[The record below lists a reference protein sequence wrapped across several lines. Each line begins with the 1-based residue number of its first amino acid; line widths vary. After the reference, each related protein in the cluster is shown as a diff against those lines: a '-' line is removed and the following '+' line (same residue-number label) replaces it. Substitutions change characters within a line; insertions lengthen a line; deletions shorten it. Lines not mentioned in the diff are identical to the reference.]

1 MLEEIKN
8 KVERELKDFTR
19 DLRRL
24 YSLDKVSP
32 LLFKNINNFITRKG
46 KRVRPILFVI
56 GYLGFA
62 KRSAPGLY
70 RSALSIELLH
80 DFMLVHDDVIDKS
93 ETRRGKP
100 SMHKM
105 LNDYLS
111 GFADIKFNGQDLT
124 IVIGDVMF
132 AMAIHAFLS
141 IKEDK
146 ARKEVALKKLAEA
159 ALYTGGGEFL
169 ELLCGI
175 KDIDRMAKEE
185 LYKIYDFKTANYT
198 FASPL
203 TIGAILAGAKNSD
216 VNKLFDYGIYL
227 GRAFQIKDDI
237 LGMFSE
243 ERKTGKPILTDL
255 QEGKK
260 TILIWQAY
268 HNSRSKD
275 KSVIKKTLAK
285 KSVNVSDLLKIRAI
299 VIRSGALA
307 YAKKEIRLLLNK
319 AESLIA
325 SLAMHKSVKTLLRDY
340 SREILD
346 L

>member
-1 MLEEIKN
+1 MIEEIKN
-8 KVERELKDFTR
+8 KVERELNAFTG

-24 YSLDKVSP
+24 YSLDKISP
-32 LLFKNINNFITRKG
+32 LLFKNINNFIVRKG

-56 GYLGFA
+56 GYLGYS
-62 KRSAPGLY
+62 KRQAAGLY
-70 RSALSIELLH
+70 KSALSIELLH

-111 GFADIKFNGQDLT
+111 GFTDIKFSGQDLT

-141 IKEDK
+141 INEDK

-175 KDIDRMAKEE
+175 RDIDRMIKEE

-203 TIGAILAGAKNSD
+203 TIGAILAGAKGPE
-216 VNKLFDYGIYL
+216 VKKLFNYGIYL

-268 HNSRSKD
+268 HNSPNKD
-275 KSVIKKTLAK
+275 KSAIKKALSK
-285 KSVNVSDLLKIRAI
+285 KSVNVSDLLRIRAI
-299 VIRSGALA
+299 VIRSGALE

-319 AESLIA
+319 ADSITA
-325 SLAMHKSVKTLLRDY
+325 SLAMRKSVKTLLSNY
-340 SREILD
+340 SKEILD

>member
-1 MLEEIKN
+1 MIEEIKN
-8 KVERELKDFTR
+8 KVERELNAFTG

-24 YSLDKVSP
+24 YSLDKISP
-32 LLFKNINNFITRKG
+32 LLFKNINNFIVRKG

-56 GYLGFA
+56 GYLGYS
-62 KRSAPGLY
+62 KRQAAGLY
-70 RSALSIELLH
+70 KSALSIELLH

-111 GFADIKFNGQDLT
+111 GFTDIKFSGQDLT

-141 IKEDK
+141 INEDK

-175 KDIDRMAKEE
+175 RDIDRMTKEE

-203 TIGAILAGAKNSD
+203 TIGAILAGAKGPE
-216 VNKLFDYGIYL
+216 VKKLFNYGIYL

-268 HNSRSKD
+268 HNSPNKD
-275 KSVIKKTLAK
+275 KSAIKKALSK
-285 KSVNVSDLLKIRAI
+285 KSVNVSDLLRIRAI
-299 VIRSGALA
+299 VIRSGALE

-319 AESLIA
+319 ADSITA
-325 SLAMHKSVKTLLRDY
+325 SLAMRKSVKTLLSNY
-340 SREILD
+340 SKEILD